1 MIDLHTHILPGI
13 DDGARDRDDALAM
26 LRLATEDGI
35 TTIVATP
42 HAHHSQGVDVRAAVS
57 DLNDL
62 ASAASIPVRVLPG
75 AEVRIASGLIE
86 RHRTGQLQT
95 INDSRYL
102 LLELPLHDD
111 WPEPQLLRVVDGL
124 LAEGVVPI
132 LAHAERYRF
141 VERDPH
147 RLLPLIERDVPI
159 QVNAR
164 SLLYR
169 ETDPERRTADRLV
182 ALGYV
187 HLLASDAHNAGYRA
201 PQLRTAYDR
210 LASLAGKTRA
220 TSAQTMAA
228 AIVEDDVV
236 HVPVPPGTRRTAP
249 SQRTV

>member
-13 DDGARDRDDALAM
+13 DDGARDWDEALAM
-26 LRLATEDGI
+26 LRLAAEDGI
-35 TTIVATP
+35 TTVVATP
-42 HAHHSQGVDVRAAVS
+42 HAHHSQGVDVRAAVA

-62 ASAASIPVRVLPG
+62 ASAASIPVRILAG
-75 AEVRIASGLIE
+75 SEVRIASGLIE
-86 RHRTGQLQT
+86 RHRTGQLHT

-111 WPEPQLLRVVDGL
+111 WPEPHLFRVVDEL

-147 RLLPLIERDVPI
+147 RLLPLIERGVPV

-169 ETDPERRTADRLV
+169 EADPDRRSADHLI

-201 PQLRTAYDR
+201 PQLRPAYER
-210 LASLAGKTRA
+210 AATLAGVTWV
-220 TSAQTMAA
+220 TSAQAMAA
-228 AIVEDDVV
+228 AIVKDNVIAIT
-236 HVPVPPGTRRTAP
+236 VPPRVR
-249 SQRTV
+249 